1 MTTGSKRWWRAVAV
15 AAVTGGVIGGWFGLA
30 RPQPAKADKSHDET
44 AWTRSTAVTDVARAP
59 EAAPPTD
66 AVTPVG
72 GTLPIPVPGVSGPV
86 VPAIPGSQP
95 ILVPA
100 APLFV
105 PSPGLPVI
113 EPVAGPRVSDAGF
126 LSTDKTPLPVVPALP
141 PAELPPLPAPPKTPE
156 VKPVVS
162 SPAVPPMPVAPTPP
176 AVPPLPFVPMNTAEP
191 PKAAPFPPTPP
202 AGMAMPPVAPT
213 APPTPVLPRPAEIA
227 PSLSPVTPVDPVQPM
242 LPAKPNSDL
251 KPSDPPIT
259 LNPTVAPAVPITPVV
274 PGASG
279 RDTPGTVVDRPKPPE
294 PNFGTTDKFV
304 FPIPV
309 KPPAPDPLVP
319 HQRDDTMFKLTTTAA
334 FAVLGGAMLAG
345 EKAGAFPAV
354 PPSAAIPTPG
364 MLVKADDK
372 TDVENLKK
380 DLTTANKKIE
390 ELEKQVKLLTDLL
403 TGKRNPV
410 GELVNPNDPGAVAQV
425 TKLKDDIYKLE
436 TELKS
441 LKTQT
446 ALKPLVAAPEVKP
459 KGIVEIINEYPVEI
473 TMMINDKAPTY
484 RVAPNTTLKVEVPAG
499 EFTYQLLQ
507 SGAPATRSIIKD
519 KEVVKLRIK

>member
-1 MTTGSKRWWRAVAV
+1 
-15 AAVTGGVIGGWFGLA
+15 
-30 RPQPAKADKSHDET
+30 
-44 AWTRSTAVTDVARAP
+44 
-59 EAAPPTD
+59 
-66 AVTPVG
+66 
-72 GTLPIPVPGVSGPV
+72 
-86 VPAIPGSQP
+86 
-95 ILVPA
+95 
-100 APLFV
+100 
-105 PSPGLPVI
+105 
-113 EPVAGPRVSDAGF
+113 
-126 LSTDKTPLPVVPALP
+126 
-141 PAELPPLPAPPKTPE
+141 
-156 VKPVVS
+156 
-162 SPAVPPMPVAPTPP
+162 
-176 AVPPLPFVPMNTAEP
+176 
-191 PKAAPFPPTPP
+191 
-202 AGMAMPPVAPT
+202 
-213 APPTPVLPRPAEIA
+213 
-227 PSLSPVTPVDPVQPM
+227 
-242 LPAKPNSDL
+242 
-251 KPSDPPIT
+251 
-259 LNPTVAPAVPITPVV
+259 
-274 PGASG
+274 
-279 RDTPGTVVDRPKPPE
+279 
-294 PNFGTTDKFV
+294 
-304 FPIPV
+304 
-309 KPPAPDPLVP
+309 
-319 HQRDDTMFKLTTTAA
+319 MFKLTTTAA

-354 PPSAAIPTPG
+354 SPSAVIPMPG

-403 TGKRNPV
+403 TGKRE
-410 GELVNPNDPGAVAQV
+410 GGILVDPKKPGAVDDV

-507 SGAPATRSIIKD
+507 SGDPATRSIIKD